1 MPKKKSDAAV
11 ASEIEV
17 KKTFPLL
24 YQEKGSTSH
33 MRWPPEIIY
42 AITISYLC
50 EWVEMFSSKM
60 SHYK

>member
-17 KKTFPLL
+17 KKTFHS
-24 YQEKGSTSH
+24 YIRKKEATSH

>member
-24 YQEKGSTSH
+24 YQETGSH
-33 MRWPPEIIY
+33 LAY
-42 AITISYLC
+42 
-50 EWVEMFSSKM
+50 EMASRNYICNYNFLSL
-60 SHYK
+60 